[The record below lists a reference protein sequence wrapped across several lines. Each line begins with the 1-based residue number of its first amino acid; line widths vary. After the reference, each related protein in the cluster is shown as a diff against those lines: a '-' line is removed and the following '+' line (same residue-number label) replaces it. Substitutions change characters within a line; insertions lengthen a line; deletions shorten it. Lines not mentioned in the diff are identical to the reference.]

1 MRKGYLI
8 FTSHDGDEIDA
19 IFTEDKELFDRL
31 CSDEV
36 DNNDKAMDIWTEHQN
51 DHDGIYKNKSRFSAQ
66 APGKYK
72 WPFND
77 IKILGTYYLQVY

>member
-8 FTSHDGDEIDA
+8 FTSHDGNKIDA
-19 IFTEDKELFDRL
+19 TFIEDKKFFNRL

-36 DNNDKAMDIWTEHQN
+36 DNNDKAMDIWTEYQN
-51 DHDGIYKNKSRFSAQ
+51 NSDEILSKDYFSAQ
-66 APGKYK
+66 APGNYK

-77 IKILGTYYLQVY
+77 VRILGTYYIDVY